1 MSNFCLTFVGGV
13 THPLVLSFIFF
24 WKLNKTAS
32 SGMEF
37 WAFNRAA
44 RFFPWDLDVDCLD
57 TSLIGAGSFMVII
70 DVLDLFFLSLVAL
83 PACVGDLFEV
93 QTSFIVSKISPT
105 LTNLCTILRCL
116 LILSL
121 LGV

>member
-1 MSNFCLTFVGGV
+1 
-13 THPLVLSFIFF
+13 
-24 WKLNKTAS
+24 
-32 SGMEF
+32 MEF

-44 RFFPWDLDVDCLD
+44 RFFPWDLDVDCSD

-70 DVLDLFFLSLVAL
+70 DALDLFFLSLVAL
-83 PACVGDLFEV
+83 PAYVGELFEV